1 MNIIESIRVII
12 ARLINYNHLMTVN
25 DKNYKHPIAEL
36 PNFLRTKK
44 NIFRGNVRF
53 AGIDRF
59 LQTYSSGNESDSLNL

>member
-44 NIFRGNVRF
+44 YFSWKCTVRW
-53 AGIDRF
+53 DRPF
-59 LQTYSSGNESDSLNL
+59 FTNLQF